1 MHHSNLITT
10 RSLSCFSFIYPDCIL
25 HVACTNQQYKP
36 VDTHSREND
45 SLHEWT
51 VYCIARDWLLINAKW
66 AIFLVRSWRDQVT
79 FWWYDDLYKTDTLIW
94 NISVRPQKW
103 TERHVATLM
112 QIHHLH
118 SEPIKSL
125 VLRVRGTIVFGLT
138 RQKIIVRFDSESID
152 RSREGGR
159 VSVRE
164 RERERE
170 RERFLILT
178 LYAD

>member
-1 MHHSNLITT
+1 
-10 RSLSCFSFIYPDCIL
+10 
-25 HVACTNQQYKP
+25 
-36 VDTHSREND
+36 
-45 SLHEWT
+45 
-51 VYCIARDWLLINAKW
+51 
-66 AIFLVRSWRDQVT
+66 
-79 FWWYDDLYKTDTLIW
+79 
-94 NISVRPQKW
+94 
-103 TERHVATLM
+103 M